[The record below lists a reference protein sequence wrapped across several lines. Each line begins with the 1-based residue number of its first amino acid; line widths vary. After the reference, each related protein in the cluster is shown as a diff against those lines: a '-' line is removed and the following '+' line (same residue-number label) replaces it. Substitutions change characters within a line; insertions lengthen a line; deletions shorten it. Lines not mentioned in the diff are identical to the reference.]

1 MVFTREDRVARRSGI
16 VMDSTHS
23 VRQGRKSRAVAYV
36 AALAISAV
44 VLGGCSA
51 GNMMRDLLNGGG
63 SSSSSSGKGS
73 ALAPDMGQADEQSV
87 ANLYND
93 GLTNLQ
99 SGNYSK
105 AQKQFGEVERL
116 HPYSKW
122 ATKAILMQS
131 FAAYQRNSY
140 DDAILASERF
150 IQLHPGHK
158 DTPYAYYLRAISNYE
173 QIANVKRDQSRTVK
187 AVEALDEVAE
197 RFPDSPYAADA
208 RKKAVVARD
217 HLAAKEMDVGRFYL
231 QKGSYLAGI
240 NRFKKVVTDYQTS
253 SQTPEALYRLAEGY
267 MALGVVSE
275 AQTAAAVLGHN
286 YPNSDWYKDA
296 YALVSSDGKAPVAN
310 NQSWI
315 AKAFNLI

>member
-1 MVFTREDRVARRSGI
+1 
-16 VMDSTHS
+16 
-23 VRQGRKSRAVAYV
+23 
-36 AALAISAV
+36 
-44 VLGGCSA
+44 
-51 GNMMRDLLNGGG
+51 MRDMLSGG
-63 SSSSSSGKGS
+63 SSSSSTASAGN
-73 ALAPDMGQADEQSV
+73 ALAPDLGQADEASV
-87 ANLYND
+87 AGLYNE
-93 GLTNLQ
+93 GLANLQ
-99 SGNYSK
+99 SGSYSK
-105 AQKQFGEVERL
+105 AKKKFAEVERQ

-122 ATKAILMQS
+122 ATKAILMQA
-131 FAAYQRNSY
+131 FAAYQSNAY
-140 DDAILASERF
+140 DEAIFASDRF

-158 DTPYAYYLRAISNYE
+158 DTPYAYYLKAISNYE
-173 QIANVKRDQSRTVK
+173 QIATVKRDQSRTVK
-187 AVEALDEVAE
+187 AVEALDEVAQ

-208 RKKAVVARD
+208 RQKAATARD
-217 HLAAKEMDVGRFYL
+217 HLAAKEMDVGRFYM

-286 YPNSDWYKDA
+286 YPGSDWYKDA